1 MADLVVNNALFE
13 LDRFNW
19 DDGDAATID
28 VRSLLLDVAEA
39 DEALR
44 DHADI
49 AALLAAASVES
60 VATSYARY
68 THATQTRTL
77 DNTNNRVDFDLDDAA
92 FGVLGNGVN
101 ESIVDIITLSFDTS
115 DALSEP
121 VSVHDL
127 AFTTDGSSITVS
139 WNANGVWRA
148 AGA

>member
-1 MADLVVNNALFE
+1 MAELVFNNALFE

-19 DDGDAATID
+19 DDGDASTID

-44 DHADI
+44 DHPDI
-49 AALLAAASVES
+49 AALLAAASVEAT
-60 VATSYARY
+60 ATSYARY

-92 FGVLGNGVN
+92 FGVIGNGAN
-101 ESIVDIITLSFDTS
+101 DTIVDIITLAFTTD
-115 DALSEP
+115 DAGSEP

-127 AFTTDGSSITVS
+127 AFTTDGSAVTVQ
-139 WNANGVWRA
+139 WNVNGVWRA
-148 AGA
+148 AA

>member
-1 MADLVVNNALFE
+1 MADLVFNNALFE

-39 DEALR
+39 EEALR
-44 DHADI
+44 DHPDI
-49 AALLAAASVES
+49 AALLAAASTET
-60 VATSYARY
+60 VATSYTRY

-92 FGVLGNGVN
+92 FGVIGNGVN
-101 ESIVDIITLSFDTS
+101 ESIVRIVTLSFDTS

-121 VSVHDL
+121 VSLHDL
-127 AFTTDGSSITVS
+127 SFTTDGSAVTVQ

-148 AGA
+148 AA